1 MTKRENLL
9 WQVIIII
16 AFAAILYNA
25 FFSYQLYEK
34 SILLWNNYN
43 NEEIGTDSR
52 LQEKVQKLEAS
63 LQNKKDFIFKM
74 KKNPSDLSSV
84 IDFEGIDAIG
94 NRHFKIETIYYSGK
108 EKQFKAFVTA
118 QVSGQAISYNIAKND
133 SVASGLIKEI
143 TSNKIVFEKDNEIFE
158 YLNNKSEDNNDQ

>member
-9 WQVIIII
+9 WQVILVI
-16 AFAAILYNA
+16 AFISIIYNA
-25 FFSYQLYEK
+25 FFSYQLYEE
-34 SILLWNNYN
+34 SASLWNNYN
-43 NEEIGTDSR
+43 NEEIGTDRR

-118 QVSGQAISYNIAKND
+118 QVSGQPISYNIAKDD

-143 TSNKIVFEKDNEIFE
+143 THDKIIFEKEDEIFE
-158 YLNNKSEDNNDQ
+158 YLNNKSEGNND